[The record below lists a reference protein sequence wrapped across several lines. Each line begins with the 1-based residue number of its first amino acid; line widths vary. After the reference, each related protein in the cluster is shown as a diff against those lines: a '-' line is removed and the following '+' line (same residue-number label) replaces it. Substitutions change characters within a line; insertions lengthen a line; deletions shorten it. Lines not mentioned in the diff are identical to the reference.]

1 MVIGHGKEARRMTI
15 ARWRRD
21 AMRELSDE
29 SAENQA
35 RQWLALS
42 AKGERGVSFESWCE
56 GKDFYAEDVAAIHRA
71 LQRVAGKPLL

>member
-1 MVIGHGKEARRMTI
+1 MTI

-42 AKGERGVSFESWCE
+42 AKGGTTFERWCE
-56 GKDFYAEDVAAIHRA
+56 SKDFYAEDVAAVRRA